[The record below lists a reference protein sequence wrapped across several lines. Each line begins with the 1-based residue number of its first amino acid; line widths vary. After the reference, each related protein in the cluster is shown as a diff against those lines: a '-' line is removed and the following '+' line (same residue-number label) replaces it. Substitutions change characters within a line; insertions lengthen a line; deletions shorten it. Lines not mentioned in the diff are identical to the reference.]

1 MTLTLRR
8 SRAGR
13 NPFSISRESNMDSG
27 LRRND
32 GVADPGAAK
41 EVER

>member
-8 SRAGR
+8 SGEGR
-13 NPFSISRESNMDSG
+13 NPFSVSRESNMDSG

-32 GVADPGAAK
+32 GVVDPGAAK